1 MLVSAGDF
9 WSDDDDDFAK
19 VLDEVSLVT
28 TTYNL
33 HEIETLFK
41 IISIGLSIRICCLW
55 SSLYI
60 RAGCTMYYETGGM

>member
-1 MLVSAGDF
+1 MVECWFLLETFGVMMMI
-9 WSDDDDDFAK
+9 FAK

-41 IISIGLSIRICCLW
+41 IISIDYW
-55 SSLYI
+55 SLN
-60 RAGCTMYYETGGM
+60 